1 MKRPVTYGKVR
12 KRYLNSMEYMRKKM
26 WSHMTILSVI
36 ALGVIVYAVFCTVYM
51 KNQDTKAT
59 KEYVENYTGQI
70 ANMIKMDVNDVSNT
84 VCSLS
89 KAVEE
94 DHARGDL
101 ENFLRQKRALY
112 NMDFIAVCD
121 LQGDIETIVGEFQ
134 GNQEQM
140 EEVKNEKTF
149 REALDK
155 QSCGVGVSDGYV
167 LFAKNLYQNGEKT
180 GTFWVGNKEEK
191 LRNIFTTKIFQKE
204 KSGSFILDG
213 KGEILLASNPDSPY
227 TSMTEL
233 LEQGKVYKNTIENI
247 SKEIAEG
254 RNSVFEFR
262 EDSGKKF
269 FFTCIGIGI
278 NDWAAVTAMPSDLFT
293 GFSDVYVKEMLACI
307 LAVFIIFFAFFMLL
321 FRSNVENGGKLERL
335 AFVDEI
341 TGGINRTEFRIRYH
355 ELCRKQKADQFTL
368 VLMDCEDFKMINK
381 SLGDKNGDKMLK
393 YFYSVISDSLKKEQ
407 EEFVSRTEMD
417 HFFIFLRE
425 KEQDVVRER
434 IGHIVERINSFQ
446 DTDISRF
453 DVSFWLG
460 ACPVENNDLDLTLLQ
475 DRVRAVVQ
483 RQTTK
488 ETGTLIYY
496 DKGLSEKME
505 REQELE
511 HLFEESF
518 TNGDFHVYFQP
529 KVNVRKK
536 KVSGAEALVR
546 WFLPGKGMV
555 SPGEFIPLL
564 EKNGKIIKLDRYVFE
579 KTCMWIKNW
588 CDQGNQ
594 AFPISVN
601 LSRSH
606 FVDENFLED
615 FVKIS
620 DEYQIEHSLI
630 EFEIT
635 EAVLLDASQI
645 KNVREGLQMIH
656 QYGFKCSIDDF
667 GTGYSSLSL
676 LQEFD
681 IDTLKLDRSFFQDIH
696 NSKARDVVACIVDIA
711 KKLDMKTVVE
721 GIETLQQVEYLQEM
735 QCGTIQGFFFSRPL
749 PVQEFE
755 QWVCQFEIS
764 EYLKSEE

>member
-1 MKRPVTYGKVR
+1 
-12 KRYLNSMEYMRKKM
+12 
-26 WSHMTILSVI
+26 
-36 ALGVIVYAVFCTVYM
+36 
-51 KNQDTKAT
+51 
-59 KEYVENYTGQI
+59 
-70 ANMIKMDVNDVSNT
+70 
-84 VCSLS
+84 
-89 KAVEE
+89 
-94 DHARGDL
+94 
-101 ENFLRQKRALY
+101 
-112 NMDFIAVCD
+112 
-121 LQGDIETIVGEFQ
+121 
-134 GNQEQM
+134 
-140 EEVKNEKTF
+140 
-149 REALDK
+149 
-155 QSCGVGVSDGYV
+155 
-167 LFAKNLYQNGEKT
+167 
-180 GTFWVGNKEEK
+180 
-191 LRNIFTTKIFQKE
+191 
-204 KSGSFILDG
+204 
-213 KGEILLASNPDSPY
+213 
-227 TSMTEL
+227 
-233 LEQGKVYKNTIENI
+233 
-247 SKEIAEG
+247 
-254 RNSVFEFR
+254 
-262 EDSGKKF
+262 
-269 FFTCIGIGI
+269 
-278 NDWAAVTAMPSDLFT
+278 
-293 GFSDVYVKEMLACI
+293 
-307 LAVFIIFFAFFMLL
+307 MLL

-425 KEQDVVRER
+425 KDQDVVRER

-518 TNGDFHVYFQP
+518 TNGDFQVYFQP